1 MNPNDII
8 AAKNSGRSIPTADLH
23 AFINGYVQG
32 RIDDATMTT
41 LLKAIY
47 DHGMNSD
54 EIYTLVDIMIRSG
67 KQLDF
72 AQADEYV
79 CDKHSTGGVGD
90 NVSLILAPLLAAAG
104 LKIPMI
110 SGRSLGHTGG
120 TIDKLETIPGLII
133 DVAVDEFQQ
142 WVNSVGCGI
151 MAQSDEICPADGK
164 IYALRDVTGTIAS
177 IPLICGSIM
186 SKKIASGIQ
195 GLVLDIKIGN
205 GSFMP
210 TLKEGHKLGLMLQD
224 IGEHF
229 GVKTDLVYSN
239 MNQPLGRFAGM
250 WCEVKESLDCLK
262 NNGPK
267 DTMEVCMKLASA
279 IMIQSGKAK
288 DENESNTLLIN
299 LIENGTAYEKFE
311 EMVSTQGG
319 DLNAARHKPQFE
331 TTIKAE
337 KDGII
342 QMMDTTQI
350 GWGLVDMG
358 CGRKQKDDILDPTAG
373 LECHRKVG
381 DEVLIGEKIFTC
393 FCNDEEKLK
402 SGVEKISNAVS
413 IGPEPVEISLFYN

>member
-1 MNPNDII
+1 
-8 AAKNSGRSIPTADLH
+8 
-23 AFINGYVQG
+23 
-32 RIDDATMTT
+32 
-41 LLKAIY
+41 
-47 DHGMNSD
+47 
-54 EIYTLVDIMIRSG
+54 
-67 KQLDF
+67 
-72 AQADEYV
+72 
-79 CDKHSTGGVGD
+79 
-90 NVSLILAPLLAAAG
+90 
-104 LKIPMI
+104 
-110 SGRSLGHTGG
+110 
-120 TIDKLETIPGLII
+120 
-133 DVAVDEFQQ
+133 
-142 WVNSVGCGI
+142 
-151 MAQSDEICPADGK
+151 
-164 IYALRDVTGTIAS
+164 
-177 IPLICGSIM
+177 
-186 SKKIASGIQ
+186 
-195 GLVLDIKIGN
+195 
-205 GSFMP
+205 
-210 TLKEGHKLGLMLQD
+210 
-224 IGEHF
+224 
-229 GVKTDLVYSN
+229 
-239 MNQPLGRFAGM
+239 
-250 WCEVKESLDCLK
+250 
-262 NNGPK
+262 
-267 DTMEVCMKLASA
+267 MKLASA

-331 TTIKAE
+331 TTIKAG